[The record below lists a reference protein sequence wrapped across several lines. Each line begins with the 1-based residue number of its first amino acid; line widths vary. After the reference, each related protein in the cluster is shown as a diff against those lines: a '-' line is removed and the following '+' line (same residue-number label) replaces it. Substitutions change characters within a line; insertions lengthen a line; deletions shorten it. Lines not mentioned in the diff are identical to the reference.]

1 MQRYLFTNF
10 NDFIATKIIT
20 RIFVVV
26 ARNTFILITNKS
38 INKMKLFYIVK
49 KAKNDF
55 QMLQKVIVIVAN
67 TNLRF

>member
-10 NDFIATKIIT
+10 NNFIATKIIT

-38 INKMKLFYIVK
+38 INKIKLFHIVK
-49 KAKNDF
+49 KAKNNF
-55 QMLQKVIVIVAN
+55 
-67 TNLRF
+67 